1 MSVSLLASSALGSIG
16 KELDNGKQ
24 TAKALFP
31 TDAIMSAMLAAAPA
45 GILTVMLLFSPQ
57 LYSETGLDTVYY
69 NLVYRVYRVIVSNI
83 KLVPRD

>member
-1 MSVSLLASSALGSIG
+1 MIKKTIWWAVVGLRPKYHLLLF
-16 KELDNGKQ
+16 LDCMCFVINGKQ

-69 NLVYRVYRVIVSNI
+69 HLYSEI
-83 KLVPRD
+83 